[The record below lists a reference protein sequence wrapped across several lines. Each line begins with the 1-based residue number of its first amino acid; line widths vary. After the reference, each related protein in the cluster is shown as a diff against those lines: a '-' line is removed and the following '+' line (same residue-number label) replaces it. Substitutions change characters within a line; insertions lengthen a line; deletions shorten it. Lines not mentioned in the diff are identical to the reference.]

1 MNLIPGDAITGTSV
15 VKTEPREATEPGES
29 GAALEGETVNALV
42 PKKKSRKKREASVDD
57 LPAAPPPMI
66 TIRLEYK
73 LKPEGQESEW
83 NVLEA
88 AQEAGLVPKWPT
100 NEEPK
105 IVDVLETSGAPP
117 VPGGPDTALGL
128 DGDAEEIARRFAEK
142 YDKPTKKRPTKKK
155 VSLTTWSSL

>member
-1 MNLIPGDAITGTSV
+1 MNLVPGDAITDSSI
-15 VKTEPREATEPGES
+15 VKTEPGETTIPGEA
-29 GAALEGETVNALV
+29 GIAVEGETVNTLV

-73 LKPEGQESEW
+73 LKPEGEESEW

-88 AQEAGLVPKWPT
+88 AQEAGLIPKWPT
-100 NEEPK
+100 NEEEKVVEP
-105 IVDVLETSGAPP
+105 IEASDAQPTT
-117 VPGGPDTALGL
+117 GGPELALGF

-155 VSLTTWSSL
+155 VRPKAY

>member
-1 MNLIPGDAITGTSV
+1 VAGSGA
-15 VKTEPREATEPGES
+15 VKTEPGES
-29 GAALEGETVNALV
+29 IVTGDAGTVAEGEAVNTLV
-42 PKKKSRKKREASVDD
+42 PKKNSRKKREASVDD

-88 AQEAGLVPKWPT
+88 AQDAGLVPRWPT
-100 NEEPK
+100 TGGEEKVEPM
-105 IVDVLETSGAPP
+105 ETSEPQP
-117 VPGGPDTALGL
+117 TVGGPDVALGF

-142 YDKPTKKRPTKKK
+142 YDKPTTKRPVKKK
-155 VSLTTWSSL
+155 VCRGS

>member
-1 MNLIPGDAITGTSV
+1 MPGDTITDSSI
-15 VKTEPREATEPGES
+15 VKTEPGETTIPGEPGT
-29 GAALEGETVNALV
+29 AVEGETVNTLV

-73 LKPEGQESEW
+73 LRPEGEESEW

-88 AQEAGLVPKWPT
+88 AQEAGLIPKWPT
-100 NEEPK
+100 NEEEKVVEP
-105 IVDVLETSGAPP
+105 IEPGEAPP
-117 VPGGPDTALGL
+117 TTGGPDLALGF

-142 YDKPTKKRPTKKK
+142 YDKPTKKRPIKKK
-155 VSLTTWSSL
+155 VR